1 MCSAI
6 SEVQAETGFH
16 DGTDVTRRLEVERIR
31 LISRQRVRVGEDG
44 IQHHVRVRGREA
56 VRDDRQR
63 DEALDLSVE
72 ALEPPFRF
80 GPRLCLFLL
89 GEGFFQLPENDV
101 FYHFAWRGVNGPEK
115 ADPDIQIQNIQIAIN
130 AAKLA
135 KMLSCKRFLCSGT
148 IAERGLASLSHLQQT
163 NGGMMYSAGKHS
175 ANLMLETYCKYIG
188 LDFVWM
194 QFSNIYGPGNRTGN
208 LVSYTINKLSESCDA
223 EFGPANQPYDF
234 IYIDDLIEAVYRL
247 GITKTKQC
255 FYFIGSGRP
264 RILKE
269 YLFEIGELMNKK
281 EKIRIGQ
288 RVDDGI
294 LYTEDMFDIA
304 PLVSEIGHYVRNS
317 FSVGIRKTIED
328 YY

>member
-1 MCSAI
+1 MKSVIVTGANGFIGSTLIKKLLKNNIRVLAI
-6 SEVQAETGFH
+6 DLAFSNLTLLDDKNLTKVESNI
-16 DGTDVTRRLEVERIR
+16 TDLKAIVNSLEY
-31 LISRQRVRVGEDG
+31 QD
-44 IQHHVRVRGREA
+44 
-56 VRDDRQR
+56 
-63 DEALDLSVE
+63 
-72 ALEPPFRF
+72 F
-80 GPRLCLFLL
+80 
-89 GEGFFQLPENDV
+89 DV

-130 AAKLA
+130 AAKLS

>member
-1 MCSAI
+1 MKSVIVTGANGFIGSTLIKKLLKNNIRVLAI
-6 SEVQAETGFH
+6 DLAFSNLTLLDDKNLTKVESNI
-16 DGTDVTRRLEVERIR
+16 TDLKAIVNSLEY
-31 LISRQRVRVGEDG
+31 QD
-44 IQHHVRVRGREA
+44 
-56 VRDDRQR
+56 
-63 DEALDLSVE
+63 
-72 ALEPPFRF
+72 F
-80 GPRLCLFLL
+80 
-89 GEGFFQLPENDV
+89 DV

-223 EFGPANQPYDF
+223 VFGPANQPYDF

>member
-1 MCSAI
+1 MKSVIVTGANGFIGSTLIKKLLKNNIRVLAI
-6 SEVQAETGFH
+6 DLAFSNLTLLDDKNLTKVESNI
-16 DGTDVTRRLEVERIR
+16 TDLKAIVNSLEY
-31 LISRQRVRVGEDG
+31 QD
-44 IQHHVRVRGREA
+44 
-56 VRDDRQR
+56 
-63 DEALDLSVE
+63 
-72 ALEPPFRF
+72 F
-80 GPRLCLFLL
+80 
-89 GEGFFQLPENDV
+89 DV